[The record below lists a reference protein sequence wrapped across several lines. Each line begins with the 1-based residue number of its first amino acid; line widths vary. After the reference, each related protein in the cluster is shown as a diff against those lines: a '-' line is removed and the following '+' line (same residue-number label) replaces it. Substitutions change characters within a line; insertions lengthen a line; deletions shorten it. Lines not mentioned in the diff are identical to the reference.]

1 MSDDYFI
8 DLNAILRNRSVNIL
22 SNRIAGDRNKRME
35 ISVNDIS
42 RKRDSDGME

>member
-1 MSDDYFI
+1 MSDNYFI
-8 DLNAILRNRSVNIL
+8 DLNAKLRNRSMSIL
-22 SNRIAGDRNKRME
+22 SNRIVGDRNKRME